1 MLKRAAR
8 LLASLFDPRAYLH
21 VFRLV
26 HYWNYAHVS
35 PLRKANIG
43 SNVGMAPNVSLRNG
57 ERITIGSRAR
67 ISERCSLWAGDG
79 LGRIEVGEDA
89 VFGPGV
95 YVTASNYDYGPDGPV
110 WQKSRVERDVVIG
123 ANTWLGANVIVVPG
137 VTIGDGCIV
146 AAGSVVTRDLPPGV
160 VAAGVPARVVKMRD
174 GSSVSIAG

>member
-1 MLKRAAR
+1 MLKRAGR

-26 HYWNYAHVS
+26 HFWNYAHVS
-35 PLRKANIG
+35 PLRKATIG

-67 ISERCSLWAGDG
+67 ISEHCSLWAGDSV
-79 LGRIEVGEDA
+79 GRIEVGEDTL
-89 VFGPGV
+89 FGPGV

-110 WQKSRVERDVVIG
+110 WQKPRAERDVVIG
-123 ANTWLGANVIVVPG
+123 ANAWLGANVIVVPG

-146 AAGSVVTRDLPPGV
+146 AAGSVVTRDLPPGA

-174 GSSVSIAG
+174 GSAVSVAD